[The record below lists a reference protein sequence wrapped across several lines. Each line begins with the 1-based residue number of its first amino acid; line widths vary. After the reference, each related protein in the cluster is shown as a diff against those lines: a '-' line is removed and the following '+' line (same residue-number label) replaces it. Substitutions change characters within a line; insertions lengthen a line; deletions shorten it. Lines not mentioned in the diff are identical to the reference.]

1 MTAHQNLGRKAD
13 ISYKISVFLYLGL
26 ALTVLAETL
35 WLNRPQGSALIISVI
50 LILPLLL
57 PLPGIL
63 KKQPRAAAWL
73 CFIVCF
79 YFMSGVMKAWIES
92 EKPLGWLMTGFS
104 SLLFITAMMFI
115 RWQSKKLRLA
125 SAGQ

>member
-1 MTAHQNLGRKAD
+1 MTVHQNLGRKAD
-13 ISYKISVFLYLGL
+13 VSYGISSFLYFGL
-26 ALTVLAETL
+26 TLTVLAETL
-35 WLNRPQGSALIISVI
+35 WLNRPQGSALAISAI

-57 PLPGIL
+57 PLPGML

-92 EKPLGWLMTGFS
+92 DQPVGWLMTGFS

-115 RWQSKKLRLA
+115 RWQSQRLRLTE
-125 SAGQ
+125 G